1 MQNYSQPHN
10 RVRTIFFLHGAAF
23 SSWVPHI
30 PLVQER
36 LGLGHDELG
45 GILLAAA
52 IGVLAVMP
60 IAGRLSDRIGSEL
73 VVRYSGLAYFIAVGI
88 PVFMQSYVSI
98 SVAMFALGFSG
109 AFLDVAMNA
118 NGLNVERV
126 KGRSIMSGLHGCWS
140 LGGFAGAGIAAAW
153 FALPFDNSYHLPVI
167 LSVFLIA
174 HIIAQTK
181 LLSDRDAIAILQDNQ
196 ETADHAATGNAGT
209 SDAQK
214 DRPMFLMLLPF
225 GVCAFIGQFG
235 EGVITDWA
243 TVFMNSELSSG
254 ATMAAVGFAIYSC
267 AMAATRLSGDAL
279 VMKFGRAPVLLTSS
293 VLASLGTFIIALSPH
308 YIVAWI
314 GCGIAG
320 TGLAVILPLL
330 LSAASKA
337 TGKGGGAVVSIIAA
351 TGYSAIMAGPPIIGA
366 IGQVAGLVT
375 AFAITASFLALII
388 PVYLLTMRARLQ
400 FASNG

>member
-1 MQNYSQPHN
+1 MHSYSTAHN

-60 IAGRLSDRIGSEL
+60 IAGRMADRFGSER
-73 VVRYSGLAYFIAVGI
+73 VVRYSGLFYFIAVGI
-88 PVFMQSYVSI
+88 PAFMSDYVSI
-98 SVAMFALGFSG
+98 SIAMFALGFSG

-118 NGLNVERV
+118 NGLHVERV
-126 KGRSIMSGLHGCWS
+126 KGRSIMSGLHGFWS

-153 FALPFDNSYHLPVI
+153 FALPISNDYHLPLV
-167 LSVFLIA
+167 LSVLLIA
-174 HIIAQTK
+174 HIIAQTG
-181 LLSDRDAIAILQDNQ
+181 LLSDAHTNAILKSSQS
-196 ETADHAATGNAGT
+196 E
-209 SDAQK
+209 SDDEQTRAVK
-214 DRPMFLMLLPF
+214 SKERNMFLLLLPF

-243 TVFMNSELSSG
+243 TVFMNTELSSG
-254 ATMAAVGFAIYSC
+254 ATMAAVGFAIYSF

-279 VMKFGRAPVLLTSS
+279 VTKFGRAQVLLTSS
-293 VLASLGTFIIALSPH
+293 LLASLGTFIITLSPH

-314 GCGIAG
+314 GCFIAG
-320 TGLAVILPLL
+320 MGLAVILPLL
-330 LSAASKA
+330 LSAAAKA

-366 IGQVAGLVT
+366 IGEVAGLVT
-375 AFAITASFLALII
+375 AFGLTATFLAMII
-388 PVYLLTMRARLQ
+388 PVYLLTIRSRLQ
-400 FASNG
+400 IAGNG

>member
-1 MQNYSQPHN
+1 MHSYSTAHN

-60 IAGRLSDRIGSEL
+60 IAGRMADRFGSER
-73 VVRYSGLAYFIAVGI
+73 VVRYSGLLYFVAVGI
-88 PVFMQSYVSI
+88 PAFMSDYVSI
-98 SVAMFALGFSG
+98 SIAMFALGFSG

-118 NGLNVERV
+118 NGLHVERV
-126 KGRSIMSGLHGCWS
+126 KGRSIMSGLHGFWS

-153 FALPFDNSYHLPVI
+153 FALPISNDYHLPFV
-167 LSVFLIA
+167 LSLFLVA
-174 HIIAQTK
+174 HIIAQTG
-181 LLSDRDAIAILQDNQ
+181 LLSDAQTNAILKSAQS
-196 ETADHAATGNAGT
+196 E
-209 SDAQK
+209 SDDEQTTVIK
-214 DRPMFLMLLPF
+214 SKERNMFLLLLPF

-243 TVFMNSELSSG
+243 TVFMNTELSSG
-254 ATMAAVGFAIYSC
+254 ATMAAVGFAIYSF

-279 VMKFGRAPVLLTSS
+279 VTKFGRAQVLLTSS
-293 VLASLGTFIIALSPH
+293 VLASLGTFIITLSPH

-320 TGLAVILPLL
+320 MGLAVILPLL

-366 IGQVAGLVT
+366 IGEVAGLVT
-375 AFAITASFLALII
+375 AFGLTATFLAMII
-388 PVYLLTMRARLQ
+388 PVYLLTMRSRLQ
-400 FASNG
+400 ITGNG

>member
-1 MQNYSQPHN
+1 MQNYTRAHN
-10 RVRTIFFLHGAAF
+10 HVRAIFFLHGAAF

-36 LGLGHDELG
+36 LGLAHDELG

-60 IAGRLSDRIGSEL
+60 IAGRLADKFGSEII
-73 VVRYSGLAYFIAVGI
+73 VRYSGLIYFVAVGI
-88 PVFMQSYVSI
+88 PVFMPSYLSI
-98 SVAMFALGFSG
+98 SIAMFALGFSG

-118 NGLNVERV
+118 NGLNVERL
-126 KGRSIMSGLHGCWS
+126 KGRSIMSGLHGFWS
-140 LGGFAGAGIAAAW
+140 LGGFTGAGLAAAW
-153 FALPFDNSYHLPVI
+153 FALPFDDTYHLPVI
-167 LSVFLIA
+167 LTIFLIA
-174 HIIAQTK
+174 HMFMQAK
-181 LLSDRDAIAILQDNQ
+181 LLPDYQARQDQ
-196 ETADHAATGNAGT
+196 AARQSEQTSSTSGT
-209 SDAQK
+209 K
-214 DRPMFLMLLPF
+214 KERPMFLMLLPF
-225 GVCAFIGQFG
+225 GICAFIGQFG

-254 ATMAAVGFAIYSC
+254 PTMAAVGFAIYSC
-267 AMAATRLSGDAL
+267 AMATTRLSGDAL

-293 VLASLGTFIIALSPH
+293 VLASVGTFVIALSPH

-330 LSAASKA
+330 LSAASQA
-337 TGKGGGAVVSIIAA
+337 TGKGGGTVVSIIAA

-366 IGQVAGLVT
+366 IGQVAGLVS

-400 FASNG
+400 IASNG

>member
-1 MQNYSQPHN
+1 MQTYSIAHN
-10 RVRTIFFLHGAAF
+10 RVRAIFFLHGAAF

-36 LGLGHDELG
+36 LELGHNDLG

-60 IAGRLSDRIGSEL
+60 IAGRLSDRFGSER
-73 VVRYSGLAYFIAVGI
+73 VVRYSGLVYFIAVGL
-88 PVFMQSYVSI
+88 PAFMPSYLSI
-98 SVAMFALGFSG
+98 SIAMFALGFSG

-118 NGLNVERV
+118 NGLNVERA
-126 KGRSIMSGLHGCWS
+126 KGRSIMSGLHGFWS
-140 LGGFAGAGIAAAW
+140 LGGFAGAGFAALW
-153 FALPFDNSYHLPVI
+153 FALPIGIEYHLPTV
-167 LSVFLIA
+167 LALFLVL
-174 HIIAQTK
+174 HIIAQAG
-181 LLSDRDAIAILQDNQ
+181 LLPDG
-196 ETADHAATGNAGT
+196 TANKAATEGQPDPQT
-209 SDAQK
+209 PQSQSK
-214 DRPMFLMLLPF
+214 TKERSMFLVLLPF

-267 AMAATRLSGDAL
+267 AMAVTRLSGDAL
-279 VMKFGRAPVLLTSS
+279 VTKFGRAPVLLTSS
-293 VLASLGTFIIALSPH
+293 VLASVGTFIIALAPH

-320 TGLAVILPLL
+320 MGLAVILPLL

-337 TGKGGGAVVSIIAA
+337 TGKAGGSVVSIIAA
-351 TGYSAIMAGPPIIGA
+351 TGYSAVMAGPPIIGA
-366 IGQVAGLVT
+366 IGEVTGLVT
-375 AFAITASFLALII
+375 AFALTASFLGMII
-388 PVYLLTMRARLQ
+388 PVYLLTMRQRLQ
-400 FASNG
+400 IAGNG

>member
-1 MQNYSQPHN
+1 MQNYNQAHN
-10 RVRTIFFLHGAAF
+10 RVRAIFFLHGAAF

-73 VVRYSGLAYFIAVGI
+73 VVRYSGLVYFIAVGI
-88 PVFMQSYVSI
+88 PVLMQSYLSI
-98 SVAMFALGFSG
+98 SIAMFALGFSG
-109 AFLDVAMNA
+109 AFLDIAMNA
-118 NGLNVERV
+118 NGLNVERA
-126 KGRSIMSGLHGCWS
+126 KGRSIMSGLHGFWS

-153 FALPFDNSYHLPVI
+153 FALPFDNALHLPVI
-167 LSVFLIA
+167 LTVFLIA
-174 HIIAQTK
+174 HVFAQAK
-181 LLSDRDAIAILQDNQ
+181 LLPDHQTSQNRKDRADKQAL
-196 ETADHAATGNAGT
+196 ETART
-209 SDAQK
+209 K
-214 DRPMFLMLLPF
+214 KERPMFLMLLPF

-243 TVFMNSELSSG
+243 AVFMNSELSSG

-267 AMAATRLSGDAL
+267 AMAVTRLSGDAL

-293 VLASLGTFIIALSPH
+293 VLASVGTFIIALSPH

-314 GCGIAG
+314 GCGVAG
-320 TGLAVILPLL
+320 MGLAVILPLL
-330 LSAASKA
+330 LSAASQA

-351 TGYSAIMAGPPIIGA
+351 TGYSAIMAGPPIIGT

-400 FASNG
+400 IASNG

>member
-1 MQNYSQPHN
+1 MRTYATAHN
-10 RVRTIFFLHGAAF
+10 RVRAIFFLHGAAF

-60 IAGRLSDRIGSEL
+60 IAGRLVDRFGSER
-73 VVRYSGLAYFIAVGI
+73 VVRYSGLFYFIAVGL
-88 PVFMQSYVSI
+88 PAFMPDYFSI
-98 SVAMFALGFSG
+98 SIAMFALGFSG

-118 NGLNVERV
+118 NGLQVERV
-126 KGRSIMSGLHGCWS
+126 KGRSIMSGLHGFWS
-140 LGGFAGAGIAAAW
+140 LGGFVGAGVAAAW
-153 FALPFDNSYHLPVI
+153 FALPLDNASHLPVV
-167 LSVFLIA
+167 LALFLVA
-174 HIIAQTK
+174 HIVAQAG
-181 LLSDRDAIAILQDNQ
+181 LLSDHVASEHL
-196 ETADHAATGNAGT
+196 
-209 SDAQK
+209 SDANDAKDASTAKTK
-214 DRPMFLMLLPF
+214 DRNLFLMLLPF

-235 EGVITDWA
+235 EGVLTDWA

-254 ATMAAVGFAIYSC
+254 PTLAAVGFAVYSF

-279 VMKFGRAPVLLTSS
+279 VTRYGRVPVLLTSS
-293 VLASLGTFIIALSPH
+293 VLASLGTLVLTLSPH
-308 YIVAWI
+308 IVIAWI

-320 TGLAVILPLL
+320 MGLAVILPLL
-330 LSAASKA
+330 LSAASQT

-366 IGQVAGLVT
+366 IGEAVGLVT
-375 AFAITASFLALII
+375 AFALTAIFLAMII
-388 PVYLLTMRARLQ
+388 PVYLLTMRRRLQ
-400 FASNG
+400 IAANG